1 LTEVLSIIIPTLNEA
16 KTITTTLESLQTL
29 RKSGH
34 EVIVVDGGST
44 DNTKNLAKSLVDVV
58 LSTEAGRAHQ
68 MNVGAQVA
76 NGDILLFLHADTQL
90 PVQAASLIFNGLQKT
105 GQQWGRFNVR
115 LSGNSPFL
123 RIIESLMNIRS
134 RLTGIATGDQA
145 IFVKQNSFQKIQ
157 GFPEIPLMEDI
168 ALSRCLKSISPP
180 LCLREKVITSSRR
193 WTQRGILRT
202 VLLMWSLRLA
212 YFFGVSPQRLKQW
225 YDK

>member
-1 LTEVLSIIIPTLNEA
+1 MPTLNEA
-16 KTITTTLESLQTL
+16 KTITVTLKSLQTL

-34 EVIVVDGGST
+34 ELIVVDGGST
-44 DNTKNLAKSLVDVV
+44 DNTKHLVKPLVDMV

-76 NGDILLFLHADTQL
+76 KGNIVLFLHADTQL
-90 PVQAASLIFNGLQKT
+90 SVQADSLIFNGLQKT
-105 GQQWGRFNVR
+105 GRQWGRFDVR

-145 IFVKQNSFQKIQ
+145 IFVKRNLFHKIQ

-168 ALSRCLKSISPP
+168 AFSRRLKSISPP
-180 LCLREKVITSSRR
+180 LCLRAKVITSSRR
-193 WTQRGILRT
+193 WTQGGILRT
-202 VLLMWSLRLA
+202 ILLMWSLRLA

-225 YDK
+225 YD